1 MNNGKALSP
10 DHEGTINIGKS
21 DVLAGKNAGTGKN
34 LLIQDIFD
42 EINSD

>member
-1 MNNGKALSP
+1 MNNGKALSL
-10 DHEGTINIGKS
+10 DRDRTINIEKGY
-21 DVLAGKNAGTGKN
+21 VLTGKNAEIGKN